1 MFRYERLVHVISIV
15 WRRRAAKRC
24 VLKSLSGNGATRIG
38 IR

>member
-15 WRRRAAKRC
+15 RRRCAAKRRA
-24 VLKSLSGNGATRIG
+24 LKSLSGKCATRIG